1 MHGLWNLFQFMH
13 DQGNKDISDDMEQV
27 LRLRSSTAQP
37 NRGGLESVFQ
47 AWKSW
52 KSGRLSESGVQV
64 HEQA

>member
-13 DQGNKDISDDMEQV
+13 NQGNNNISDEMEQV
-27 LRLRSSTAQP
+27 LRLGFSTAQP
-37 NRGGLESVFQ
+37 NGGGLERVFQ
-47 AWKSW
+47 TWKSW